1 MMPYRNYLANVIILV
16 EACWDQTIHFCFYN
30 YRSLWRMTHLKIMAT
45 NSVSIYIRIHYA
57 LLHILML
64 S

>member
-1 MMPYRNYLANVIILV
+1 
-16 EACWDQTIHFCFYN
+16 
-30 YRSLWRMTHLKIMAT
+30 MTHLKIMAT
-45 NSVSIYIRIHYA
+45 NSVSVYIRIHDA

>member
-1 MMPYRNYLANVIILV
+1 
-16 EACWDQTIHFCFYN
+16 
-30 YRSLWRMTHLKIMAT
+30 MTHLKIMAT
-45 NSVSIYIRIHYA
+45 NSVSIYICIHYA

>member
-1 MMPYRNYLANVIILV
+1 MMSYRNYLAYVIILV
-16 EACWDQTIHFCFYN
+16 EACWYETIDFSFYN
-30 YRSLWRMTHLKIMAT
+30 YRSLWWMTHLKIMAT
-45 NSVSIYIRIHYA
+45 NSVSVYIRIHDA